1 MIQGKQ
7 LYYFSLPQLIFAPS
21 NFIEL
26 DTEIRDLDSAFTIMA
41 CWLIEPKLKKLK
53 NKITRIA

>member
-7 LYYFSLPQLIFAPS
+7 LYYFSLSQLIFAPA

-26 DTEIRDLDSAFTIMA
+26 DTEIRHLDSAFTIMNGMLA
-41 CWLIEPKLKKLK
+41 
-53 NKITRIA
+53 N